1 MYNRASQAFVKYSP
15 STGVREKK
23 RLRQV
28 AWPSPIKLPQFLRP
42 VSFPLPLS
50 RQILE
55 YFTPLNKSPLSS
67 CSKLVFEEKS
77 KYARLL
83 WFLAFASFY
92 GNFIEFNRIANV
104 VFCIWIFKAPL
115 VYDRANII
123 SEILQVSEIQ
133 VALINIVPKI
143 SITTVTSWLTKQME
157 FYEWRVFRLIYLTEN
172 DEIAEE
178 ESTIY
183 GLWLFNLL
191 ILLFDKLFGKRI

>member
-77 KYARLL
+77 KYAQLL

-92 GNFIEFNRIANV
+92 GNFIEF
-104 VFCIWIFKAPL
+104 
-115 VYDRANII
+115 DRMANISFFIFEFLRLPRYTIQLI
-123 SEILQVSEIQ
+123 SS
-133 VALINIVPKI
+133 ANFCK
-143 SITTVTSWLTKQME
+143 
-157 FYEWRVFRLIYLTEN
+157 YRRY
-172 DEIAEE
+172 
-178 ESTIY
+178 
-183 GLWLFNLL
+183 NLH
-191 ILLFDKLFGKRI
+191 